1 MNFKKGLVIG
11 ACAVFLSGCQ
21 AITTKPVQ
29 PVKLAGDDVRL
40 LFENQT
46 VESFNL
52 ITGTTSFSF
61 YRPDGTVLQE
71 RYWEMRHGTW
81 QVTQE
86 GQICM
91 AMEGKAERCRSVFM
105 EQGKYYKYRD
115 DEQGGLEK
123 IIRYRQ
129 FIDGNKLDR

>member
-1 MNFKKGLVIG
+1 MNLKKGLVIG
-11 ACAVFLSGCQ
+11 ACAVISSGCL
-21 AITTKPVQ
+21 AITTKPEQ
-29 PVKLAGDDVRL
+29 PVKLDAEEVRL

-52 ITGTTSFSF
+52 ISGITSFSF
-61 YRPDGTVLQE
+61 YGRDGTVLQE
-71 RYWEMRHGTW
+71 RYWKMRHGTW
-81 QVTQE
+81 QVTHE

-91 AMEGKAERCRSVFM
+91 AMEGKADRCRYIFV

-115 DEQGGLEK
+115 DQQGGLKK

-129 FIDGNKLDR
+129 FIDGSKLDR